1 MNEKRGQP
9 LTLATK
15 QKMRGQKNKVWERPL
30 LYQFLSNPL
39 RAGS

>member
-15 QKMRGQKNKVWERPL
+15 QKMRGQKIKFGNAL
-30 LYQFLSNPL
+30 QSYSI
-39 RAGS
+39 